1 MLSHLLG
8 AKIHFT
14 GDNRKGEDIVKLKLD
29 LEAQKQKVYEVP
41 YGGSSLLG
49 AYGFID
55 AVKELK
61 KQLSEKNLK
70 IDYVFFASSS
80 GGTQAGLKLGV
91 DLFGLDIKLISI
103 SIDKIGLGDKTLDD
117 AVLEILHQ
125 GQKELNIQKTYS
137 IRDAALI
144 RGYDKPGYGVITQ
157 NEKMII
163 KQLAQS
169 EGILLEPV
177 YSGRAFYGMI
187 DHLKNSKLKKKTN
200 VLFWHTGGLPAN
212 FYYSEELLK

>member
-14 GDNRKGEDIVKLKLD
+14 GDNRKGEDIIKLKQD
-29 LEAQKQKVYEVP
+29 LEAQTKNVYEIS
-41 YGGSSLLG
+41 YGGSNLLG
-49 AYGFID
+49 AYGFVD

-61 KQLSEKNLK
+61 KQLLKENLK
-70 IDYVFFASSS
+70 IDYIFFASSS
-80 GGTQAGLKLGV
+80 GGTQAGLRLGI
-91 DLFGLDIKLISI
+91 DLYGLDIKLMAI
-103 SIDKIGLGDKTLDD
+103 SIDKIGLEDGTLDE
-117 AVLEILHQ
+117 AVLKILHQ

-137 IRDAALI
+137 IKDATLI

-157 NEKMII
+157 NEKMAI

-187 DHLKNSKLKKKTN
+187 DYLKSNNRKKL
-200 VLFWHTGGLPAN
+200 
-212 FYYSEELLK
+212 